1 MNKENADFRLAQHV
15 ANGAA
20 ARALSHLSKIGHFTI
35 ITSKANEPH
44 ARRFSELFEAWIK
57 ADEEA
62 EKAFQATK
70 YNSDSTKTKE

>member
-1 MNKENADFRLAQHV
+1 MNKENADFCLAQHV
-15 ANGAA
+15 ANGLA
-20 ARALSHLSKIGHFTI
+20 ARALSALSKI
-35 ITSKANEPH
+35 SKFAILTNKADEPH

-70 YNSDSTKTKE
+70 YNPHKH

>member
-1 MNKENADFRLAQHV
+1 MNKETEDFRLAQQV

-20 ARALSHLSKIGHFTI
+20 ARALASLSKIGHFTI
-35 ITSKANEPH
+35 ITSKADEPH

-62 EKAFQATK
+62 EKAFEAAK
-70 YNSDSTKTKE
+70 YNPHKY